1 MIRLFALTFIL
12 MFAISFAASPNDT
25 SSRDINW
32 QELLKQPPLGPCHTP
47 TRSREDCVRWHLDS
61 NSVKLDSFPE
71 WQINKWRHCC
81 TFVRDSLEQ
90 AQKKSPE
97 KR

>member
-1 MIRLFALTFIL
+1 MKSNSLIILLLLLLSMTFAEESNKKSLSEIL
-12 MFAISFAASPNDT
+12 S
-25 SSRDINW
+25 
-32 QELLKQPPLGPCHTP
+32 EKQTLGPCHTP